1 MRQTKIDEFLQL
13 ENHNKELEKRVK
25 EEVAK
30 NREKDKLLFQQNKMA
45 ALGEMLSNISHQW
58 RQPLMEIS
66 SIFLPI
72 EAKIN
77 MDIPL
82 DNKEVLNSIEKLNDI
97 AKYMSN
103 TIDDFKN
110 FFLKEK
116 EKINFEILEQINST
130 VNIISSSLK
139 QHDIKLEIIIQKN
152 TQMLG
157 YKNEYSQ
164 VLINI
169 LNNARDVLIQ
179 RKIENPKIKIS
190 ISENKNDII
199 TIIEDNAGGIKITPI
214 EKIFDPFFTYE
225 KINGSGIGLFMSKL
239 IIENNMNGKLEVQ
252 NNKYGATF
260 TVTIPKY

>member
-82 DNKEVLNSIEKLNDI
+82 DNQELLNSIQKLNDI
-97 AKYMSN
+97 TKYMSN

-139 QHDIKLEIIIQKN
+139 QHDIKLDIIIQKN
-152 TQMLG
+152 THMLG

-179 RKIENPKIKIS
+179 RKIQNPKIKIT

-199 TIIEDNAGGIKITPI
+199 TKIEDNAGGIKITPI
-214 EKIFDPFFTYE
+214 EKVFDPFFTYE
-225 KINGSGIGLFMSKL
+225 KINGSGIGLFMSRL
-239 IIENNMNGKLEVQ
+239 IIENNMNGKLEVK
-252 NNKYGATF
+252 NNKDGAIF
-260 TVTIPKY
+260 TVIIPKS